1 MHVKERVKLMG
12 VGGDIPVVPQR
23 TLFFCDPGSPSTPEG
38 QGKFPCRR
46 GSFLAARVTAAVD
59 RLEARRRSL
68 MRLLIQ
74 RRAQD
79 KGKYQ
84 GSY

>member
-23 TLFFCDPGSPSTPEG
+23 TLFFCDPGSPSTPKG

-59 RLEARRRSL
+59 RLGGIWQFPDVESISKLAE
-68 MRLLIQ
+68 
-74 RRAQD
+74 D
-79 KGKYQ
+79 H
-84 GSY
+84 